1 MNVYTM
7 TSIRLIHFMLALCT
21 TLSSCKEVVLWR
33 YGLHQPRKESTRS
46 IRKFLARQKFPN
58 KNIFV
63 FRDSSAYLHYLREP
77 IHRHHL
83 FGTTLYSSAGLLD
96 GFKDTT
102 HTFSCLMASLR
113 PLDKET
119 VIDTSAAD
127 TYAVV
132 TWAAFLGNAT
142 SACSVSAKRSSNSRR

>member
-1 MNVYTM
+1 
-7 TSIRLIHFMLALCT
+7 
-21 TLSSCKEVVLWR
+21 
-33 YGLHQPRKESTRS
+33 
-46 IRKFLARQKFPN
+46 
-58 KNIFV
+58 V

-132 TWAAFLGNAT
+132 TWAAFLGQCN
-142 SACSVSAKRSSNSRR
+142 KRLFSIRQTIIEQQEVKVVRVFLNIDMLEEWNLNKDQGLVFRDD